1 MGNNYCSNIELGS
14 KLAEIQ
20 RTYKARVVLSA
31 PNSLEANRIVEKII
45 TVLGKEGIHIFV
57 DEIEELI

>member
-1 MGNNYCSNIELGS
+1 
-14 KLAEIQ
+14 LAEIQ

-31 PNSLEANRIVEKII
+31 SNSLEANRIVEKII
-45 TVLGKEGIHIFV
+45 TVLAKEGIHIFV